1 MSAVTHIQTS
11 RNRGGGGAGGLHP
24 PQVFAKADL
33 LLIDNDSEKKKIAT
47 KCKLIQIPRKR
58 LVTLLLSASY
68 NA

>member
-1 MSAVTHIQTS
+1 MIHITNQAR
-11 RNRGGGGAGGLHP
+11 RNRGNWGGGAAA
-24 PQVFAKADL
+24 PQIFAKADL
-33 LLIDNDSEKKKIAT
+33 LLIDNDSEKKKRAT

>member
-1 MSAVTHIQTS
+1 MGT
-11 RNRGGGGAGGLHP
+11 GGGGAAAP
-24 PQVFAKADL
+24 PIFAKADL